1 MDKVRDDFIYYG
13 NRVKDPELDSCLLAD
28 YTAEG
33 LMEAEYVHRVKKGNA
48 LAAVS
53 FCMERNMDP
62 IEMSK
67 VVLMLI
73 LEKYTN
79 NKALLSAVSS
89 EGRFVPVFLSS
100 EETPGF
106 SEYFALYLKQMD
118 ESKFHSQVDFE
129 ELRAEFGWNSFPFIT
144 SETRVYESFS
154 LADHQDKEAKLGI
167 CVTVSDREL
176 TVSVKYNQ
184 VLYNRKTFERFFL
197 SFDAVLGQI
206 AAGEDRIAALSLLSE
221 ELLEELDAFNQTEF
235 PYDDSVSVVDL
246 IQAAAE
252 RHPDRVAVVYRE
264 KEITYREF
272 QEMTDRIAR
281 YIHSRGIG
289 REDVV
294 SILIPRC
301 EYMPVAAV
309 GALKAGAAYQP
320 LDPTYPPDR
329 LKFMMEDAKVR
340 LLIADASLLSL
351 VPD

>member
-106 SEYFALYLKQMD
+106 SE
-118 ESKFHSQVDFE
+118 
-129 ELRAEFGWNSFPFIT
+129 
-144 SETRVYESFS
+144 
-154 LADHQDKEAKLGI
+154 
-167 CVTVSDREL
+167 
-176 TVSVKYNQ
+176 
-184 VLYNRKTFERFFL
+184 
-197 SFDAVLGQI
+197 
-206 AAGEDRIAALSLLSE
+206 
-221 ELLEELDAFNQTEF
+221 
-235 PYDDSVSVVDL
+235 
-246 IQAAAE
+246 
-252 RHPDRVAVVYRE
+252 
-264 KEITYREF
+264 
-272 QEMTDRIAR
+272 
-281 YIHSRGIG
+281 
-289 REDVV
+289 
-294 SILIPRC
+294 
-301 EYMPVAAV
+301 
-309 GALKAGAAYQP
+309 
-320 LDPTYPPDR
+320 
-329 LKFMMEDAKVR
+329 
-340 LLIADASLLSL
+340 
-351 VPD
+351 